1 MIQSNLKV
9 EETIKQ
15 AITKCYIC
23 VLCGDYSGYN
33 QPSQKPLKWCWS
45 VISCDIGSDLVLP
58 LRQIIIIIFQTSN
71 SCNLGSR

>member
-23 VLCGDYSGYN
+23 VLCRDYSGYS
-33 QPSQKPLKWCWS
+33 QPVQKPSKWCWS
-45 VISCDIGSDLVLP
+45 VISCDIGSDLVVP
-58 LRQIIIIIFQTSN
+58 
-71 SCNLGSR
+71 